1 MTQNEQKV
9 LVANTAVDKLL
20 EEGKIFDGMKIGLG
34 TGSTAM
40 PAVKRLAEHIQNGKV
55 KDVKA
60 VVTSF
65 QTAVACQELG
75 IPVYTLNDKIIGGQL
90 DLAIDGADEVDDD
103 CNCIKGGGAAHLREK
118 LVEYNSKIF
127 VVIGDSSKAV
137 KTIGTQFR
145 VPVEIIGDARVPVT
159 QALNKLGADCV
170 LREGVKKAG
179 PVITDNG
186 NMILDCHWESPI
198 NVAEMEDKINQIVG
212 VVENGLFTKNKPIVF
227 IAKDDGTVD
236 IRNWH

>member
-186 NMILDCHWESPI
+186 NQILDCQWENPI
-198 NVAEMEDKINQIVG
+198 DVAEMEDKINGIVG
-212 VVENGLFTKNKPIVF
+212 VVENGLFSKNKPIVF
-227 IAKDDGTVD
+227 IAKADGTVEQ
-236 IRNWH
+236 RNWH

>member
-212 VVENGLFTKNKPIVF
+212 VVENGLFSKNKPIVF
-227 IAKDDGTVD
+227 IAQDDGTVD
-236 IRNWH
+236 VKNWH

>member
-137 KTIGTQFR
+137 KTIGTQFK

-212 VVENGLFTKNKPIVF
+212 VVENGLFSKNKPIVF
-227 IAKDDGTVD
+227 IAQDDGTVD
-236 IRNWH
+236 IKNWH

>member
-212 VVENGLFTKNKPIVF
+212 VVENGLFSKNKPIVF
-227 IAKDDGTVD
+227 IAQDDGSVD
-236 IRNWH
+236 IKNWH

>member
-198 NVAEMEDKINQIVG
+198 NVAEMEYKINQIVG

>member
-159 QALNKLGADCV
+159 QALNKLGADCI

-186 NMILDCHWESPI
+186 NMILDCHWKSPI

-212 VVENGLFTKNKPIVF
+212 VVENGLFSKNKPIVF
-227 IAKDDGTVD
+227 IAQDDGTVD
-236 IRNWH
+236 IKNWH